1 MSDIKK
7 LLNLDSANII
17 LAKGWLVSLDN
28 GFYLLDWEGQSNYWE
43 QPKIFIKKDG
53 LYNILKHDG
62 RILFNGGGPAI
73 FHRAEMEGAISID
86 NITKERCINPTKL
99 LLENNNQWLTINL
112 DSHYDKEK
120 YDEISW
126 NDLFN

>member
-1 MSDIKK
+1 MNSIEK
-7 LLNLDSANII
+7 LLNMGSATII
-17 LAKGWLVSLDN
+17 FAKGWLVSLDN
-28 GFYLLDWEGQSNYWE
+28 GFYLLDWKGQNNYWE

-62 RILFNGGGPAI
+62 RILFNGGGPSI
-73 FHRAEMEGAISID
+73 FHRVEIAGSLSID
-86 NITKERCINPTKL
+86 NITRERYINLTKL
-99 LLENNNQWLTINL
+99 QLENNNQWLTINL

-126 NDLFN
+126 HDLFN